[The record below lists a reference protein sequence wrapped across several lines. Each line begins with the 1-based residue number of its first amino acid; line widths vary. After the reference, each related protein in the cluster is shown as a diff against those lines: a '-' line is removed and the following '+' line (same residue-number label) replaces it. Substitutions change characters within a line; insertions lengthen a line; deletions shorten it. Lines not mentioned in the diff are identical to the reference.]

1 MKNQVYQKSTFKFI
15 NDEEYEKRQNRSSTQ
30 HNNNESDNMKIILE
44 DSPEMDHEDTFSE
57 GGQSIK
63 EPQEDLEK
71 FANMEKEK
79 EKEHSSCPQMQLS
92 LLHSVPHLAS
102 LKRVESA
109 GNIAEESDEEI
120 QLVRGLNI
128 LGSGK
133 DLLEINDGDSDHSD
147 NGNYAKI
154 ATKPSGSNYNL
165 GSFNIKMPMSG

>member
-71 FANMEKEK
+71 FA
-79 EKEHSSCPQMQLS
+79 
-92 LLHSVPHLAS
+92 
-102 LKRVESA
+102 
-109 GNIAEESDEEI
+109 
-120 QLVRGLNI
+120 
-128 LGSGK
+128 
-133 DLLEINDGDSDHSD
+133 
-147 NGNYAKI
+147 
-154 ATKPSGSNYNL
+154 
-165 GSFNIKMPMSG
+165 